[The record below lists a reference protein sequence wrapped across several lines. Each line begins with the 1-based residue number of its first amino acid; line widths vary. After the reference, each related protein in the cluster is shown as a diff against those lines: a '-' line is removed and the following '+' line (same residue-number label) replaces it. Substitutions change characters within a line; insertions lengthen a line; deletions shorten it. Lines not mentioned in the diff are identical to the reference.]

1 MITILTLITRI
12 ISHNN
17 EHHSSLYSVIK
28 QSTLIPIL
36 QDYLRNDWLI
46 DIGESQSRLY
56 FLRKFSCHPSDHPL
70 PFPSFSFPAFPSFP
84 CSLSSS
90 PFLIL
95 LSLPSPYPSLPS
107 PYPPLSSFSLSF
119 SPFSLSSS
127 PFSLSLSF
135 SPFLTLFS
143 LLLILLS
150 LPYSKKLIFLCYPV
164 LNTFSLL
171 GKPGLLAAVS
181 VKRNPSDSECLYDGI
196 QKLNKQNEYFLKH
209 SGNNLSNQRGDA
221 ATRLLGLCLEIQNT
235 FSLLYCWFFPPPP
248 PSLFIL
254 TNRVISE
261 SGQLEE
267 K

>member
-1 MITILTLITRI
+1 MNL
-12 ISHNN
+12 
-17 EHHSSLYSVIK
+17 SLDFTFYV
-28 QSTLIPIL
+28 
-36 QDYLRNDWLI
+36 
-46 DIGESQSRLY
+46 
-56 FLRKFSCHPSDHPL
+56 
-70 PFPSFSFPAFPSFP
+70 SFPA
-84 CSLSSS
+84 
-90 PFLIL
+90 IL
-95 LSLPSPYPSLPS
+95 QTILCLSLPSPFLLSLLSLAPYPPLPSLSSSLFLLLILLSLPS